1 MEMRHGGRVN
11 SAALFARLLKQAK
24 SMFGLLTPSKIGP
37 PSASA
42 DGQPGEPGSSLPGV
56 NPRRSR

>member
-1 MEMRHGGRVN
+1 MEMYHRGRVN
-11 SAALFARLLKQAK
+11 SAVPLARLLQQAK
-24 SMFGLLTPSKIGP
+24 PVFGQLTTGKIGT

-42 DGQPGEPGSSLPGV
+42 DGQPGELRSSLPGV

>member
-1 MEMRHGGRVN
+1 MEMYDSGRVN
-11 SAALFARLLKQAK
+11 SAAPFARLLKQAK
-24 SMFGLLTPSKIGP
+24 PVFGLLATVRIAP

-56 NPRRSR
+56 NPRRSW